1 MTTSANEGG
10 QPARSSNPGQGV
22 PPIPVICDTCR
33 AQGNAGEAGFAG
45 IADIL
50 NFEPVPRRT
59 QVNNWTPELQRAF
72 VAALAI
78 TGSERRAGKA
88 IGRHEYGA
96 QKLRKARGGKGF
108 DEACEAA
115 LEIYRDREMARIADQ
130 MGELSNLSVEQAQ
143 KMDLKPGER
152 PEDGDQ
158 EPGYA
163 EYEEARVRIQ
173 DRLLRGR
180 RLYLFSICNNAKKRE
195 AWERL
200 CGPVDWAKAVKIEPQ
215 DNEPYPVR
223 MTKADMLLT
232 ADGGCLPELTP
243 GGRDRGAEFIDAM
256 GEIRET
262 GETDGPKARRFFD
275 CDVPEEDGEGEGEG
289 EGEREE

>member
-1 MTTSANEGG
+1 M
-10 QPARSSNPGQGV
+10 
-22 PPIPVICDTCR
+22 PVICDVCR
-33 AQGNAGEAGFAG
+33 KHGNAGEDGFAE

-78 TGSERRAGKA
+78 TGSEHRAGKA

-115 LEIYRDREMARIADQ
+115 LQIYRDREMVRLSDQ
-130 MGELSNLSVEQAQ
+130 MSELKTASLEQVQ
-143 KMDLKPGER
+143 KMDLRPGESGG
-152 PEDGDQ
+152 DGDE

-163 EYEEARVRIQ
+163 EYQAAQARIQ

-180 RLYLFSICNNAKKRE
+180 RLYLLSICHNAKKRE
-195 AWERL
+195 AWEKL
-200 CGPVDWAKAVKIEPQ
+200 CGPVDWAKAVKLEPQ
-215 DNEPYPVR
+215 ENEPYPAR

-232 ADGGCLPELTP
+232 AEGGCLPELTP
-243 GGRDRGAEFIDAM
+243 DGRDRGKEFIEAMDEIKEITDANPAARLN
-256 GEIRET
+256 E
-262 GETDGPKARRFFD
+262 PKTRRFFD
-275 CDVPEEDGEGEGEG
+275 GDVPGEEESGEGGN
-289 EGEREE
+289 R

>member
-1 MTTSANEGG
+1 MSESAIETGG
-10 QPARSSNPGQGV
+10 TM
-22 PPIPVICDTCR
+22 PPPPPMPVVCDVCR
-33 AQGNAGEAGFAG
+33 KHGSAGEEGFAE

-96 QKLRKARGGKGF
+96 QKLRKARGGRAF

-115 LEIYRDREMARIADQ
+115 LQIYRDREMVRLSDQ
-130 MGELSNLSVEQAQ
+130 MSELKTASLEQVQ
-143 KMDLKPGER
+143 KMDLKPGEG
-152 PEDGDQ
+152 DGD
-158 EPGYA
+158 EAPGYG
-163 EYEEARVRIQ
+163 EVQEAQARIQ

-195 AWERL
+195 AWEKL
-200 CGPVDWAKAVKIEPQ
+200 CGPVDWAKAVKLEPQ
-215 DNEPYPVR
+215 ENEPYPAR
-223 MTKADMLLT
+223 MVKPDMLLT
-232 ADGGCLPELTP
+232 AEGGCLPEMTP
-243 GGRDRGAEFIDAM
+243 GCRDRGKEFIEAM
-256 GEIRET
+256 DEIKQMTEANPAARL
-262 GETDGPKARRFFD
+262 DGPKARRFFD
-275 CDVPEEDGEGEGEG
+275 GDVPGEEA
-289 EGEREE
+289 